1 MQTVDELL
9 EKEETLIGTY
19 NMEVARW
26 SNKHWSPTMPALYVI
41 LTEHRLI
48 LQAQARKRY
57 EPAIIPAN
65 AISKVTALSDNYHRE
80 IVIIHLKTGH
90 ILSLYT
96 GRQGDQFI
104 KCLRHA
110 AFPQSPIKFKN
121 DLDLDRLQK
130 IISYMERL

>member
-9 EKEETLIGTY
+9 EKEETLLGTY

-26 SNKHWSPTMPALYVI
+26 SNKHWSPTMPALYAI
-41 LTEHRLI
+41 LTDHRLI

-57 EPAIIPAN
+57 EPAVVPAT
-65 AISKVTALSDNYHRE
+65 AITKVNSLSDDYHRE
-80 IVIIHLKTGH
+80 IVLIHLKTGH

-96 GRQGDQFI
+96 GRQGEHFI
-104 KCLRHA
+104 KLLRQA
-110 AFPQSPIKFKN
+110 AFPRSPIKFKR

-130 IISYMERL
+130 IITYMERL